1 MIKNS
6 FKLEKLKI
14 KVFSKRRRT
23 TTDYIDTFE
32 VMFNPES
39 YSLKYENAYDTSQSL
54 NSSGKEV
61 KYLLS
66 KPSELSLKLIFD
78 DTGVADYGLYGF
90 PSASLVGK
98 YKGTKDVYTQVKR
111 FRELTTQMGGKQ
123 HEPYFLIIH
132 WSRLYFKCRLKSFEV
147 KYTLFNR
154 SGEPI
159 RAELDALFVSDLDN
173 YERVRLE
180 NKSSPDLTH
189 IKIVKSGDKL
199 PLLAQEIYGD
209 SAYYIQLARANNL
222 NNFRKLKTG
231 TGIQLPPINNEV
243 TN

>member
-1 MIKNS
+1 MLKNT

-14 KVFSKRRRT
+14 KVFSKRRRKE
-23 TTDYIDTFE
+23 TDYIDTFE

-39 YSLKYENAYDTSQSL
+39 YSLNYENTYDSKQGL

-66 KPSELSLKLIFD
+66 KPSQLSLKLLFD
-78 DTGVADYGLYGF
+78 DTGVADYGLYGR
-90 PSASLVGK
+90 
-98 YKGTKDVYTQVKR
+98 KDVYTQVKK
-111 FRELTTQMGGKQ
+111 FRELTTKMAGKE

-132 WSRLYFKCRLKSFEV
+132 WSRLYFKCRLKSFDV

-159 RAELDALFVSDLDN
+159 RAELDALFVSDLDD

-189 IKIVKSGDKL
+189 TKTVKAGDKL
-199 PLLAQEIYGD
+199 PLMAQEVYGN

-222 NNFRKLKTG
+222 NNIRKLKTG
-231 TGIQLPPINNEV
+231 ITINLPPIEK
-243 TN
+243 

>member
-1 MIKNS
+1 MVKNP

-14 KVFSKRRRT
+14 KAFSKRRRK

-39 YSLKYENAYDTSQSL
+39 YSWKYENAYDPKQSL

-66 KPSELSLKLIFD
+66 KPSELSLKLFFD
-78 DTGVADYGLYGF
+78 DTGVADYGSYGF
-90 PSASLVGK
+90 ASTSLVGK
-98 YKGTKDVYTQVKR
+98 IKGNKDVYSQVKK
-111 FRELTTQMGGKQ
+111 FRELTTKMGGKE

-132 WSRLYFKCRLKSFEV
+132 WSRLYFKCRLKSFDV

-159 RAELDALFVSDLDN
+159 RAELDALFIADIDN

-189 IKIVKSGDKL
+189 NKTVIDGDKL
-199 PLLAQEIYGD
+199 PLMAQEIYGNP
-209 SAYYIQLARANNL
+209 SYYIQLARANNL

-231 TGIQLPPINNEV
+231 LNIKLPPIKEV
-243 TN
+243 